1 MPLPKP
7 VAEQEEQKKLKPRKK
22 KLGLRKK
29 MPRKKKLKP
38 DLKS

>member
-7 VAEQEEQKKLKPRKK
+7 ARRPVTEQEKLKPRKK

-29 MPRKKKLKP
+29 KLKP